1 MNQIPYEERVE
12 IYKEAAET
20 FGISNQLVVAM
31 EELSEVQKE
40 LCKAMRG
47 EADIYHIAE
56 EVADATIMLEQV
68 RQIFSINNE
77 VCKIMDAK
85 VSRLYQRV
93 EDEKAR
99 RQSRR
104 ELIRKTF
111 TKVFGTKKEAESN
124 D

>member
-1 MNQIPYEERVE
+1 MNQIPYDERVKV
-12 IYKEAAET
+12 YKEAAET
-20 FGISNQLVVAM
+20 FGKGNQLVVAI

-40 LCKAMRG
+40 LCKALRD

-68 RQIFSINNE
+68 RQIFSINDE
-77 VCKIMDAK
+77 VCKVMDAK
-85 VSRLYQRV
+85 IARLHRRV
-93 EDEKAR
+93 ETEKAHR
-99 RQSRR
+99 TARR

-111 TKVFGTKKEAESN
+111 TKVFGKKKEAETN